1 MLKFQDSVADM
12 VGALEGI
19 LHLKSEPVLC
29 LASTVA
35 VKMVSVIPS
44 SVIQSHVLDIV
55 HPLSSLLNS
64 PHVQVS
70 LSCAIALSLIISSIS
85 MKKESEVWE
94 ILRETK
100 TVANTVC
107 NIKEFSGG
115 TKPVEYYQEM
125 VSLLSKILWRWPS
138 SRFSIWNDVVLL
150 DALDLASGDPSS
162 SGKIAVLQLY
172 STIGIALLLCQV
184 LFDLLLSYVFLLII
198 FFRF

>member
-1 MLKFQDSVADM
+1 M

-35 VKMVSVIPS
+35 VKMVSALPS
-44 SVIQSHVLDIV
+44 PVIQSHVIDIV

-70 LSCAIALSLIISSIS
+70 LSCAIALSLIISNMS
-85 MKKESEVWE
+85 MKTESEVWE
-94 ILRETK
+94 ILTETK

-107 NIKEFSGG
+107 NIKGFSGG
-115 TKPVEYYQEM
+115 NKPVEYYRDM

-138 SRFSIWNDVVLL
+138 SRFSIWNDVELL
-150 DALDLASGDPSS
+150 DALDLASVDPSFS
-162 SGKIAVLQLY
+162 AKISVLQLY
-172 STIGIALLLCQV
+172 STIGIALILCKV
-184 LFDLLLSYVFLLII
+184 LC
-198 FFRF
+198 